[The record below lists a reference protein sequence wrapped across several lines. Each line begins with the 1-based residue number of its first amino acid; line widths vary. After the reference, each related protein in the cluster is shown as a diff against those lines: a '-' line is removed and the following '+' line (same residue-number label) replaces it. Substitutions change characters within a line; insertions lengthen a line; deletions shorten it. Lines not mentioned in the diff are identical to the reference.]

1 MTLRSSIRHGGAL
14 DAAVARHG
22 GRRADWLDLSTGINP
37 VAYPVPDVPAA
48 VWQAL
53 PDAKALQDCLDA
65 ARLYYRVP
73 DAAGIVAA
81 PGTQA
86 IIQRLGEA
94 MLRGPVLIVGPT
106 YGEYAAQFA
115 SAGHQIE
122 MVGTLDDCLEHPGH
136 VVACHPNNPDGR
148 LVVAGQVQAL
158 LRQKA
163 EHGWQVVVD
172 EAFSDCAPERSVIQ
186 MAGAANLI
194 ILKSFG
200 KFFGLAG
207 LRLGFMI
214 GPRATVDQMA
224 RTLGPWAVSGPALSI
239 GAAALS
245 DSDWITATRAR
256 LARDRLRLGSML
268 VDAGLTLIGA
278 TDLFV
283 LVSHRK
289 AAQIE
294 VELAR
299 RHILVRGFDVYPDR
313 LRFGLP
319 ADDRGFARLA
329 AALTSVDP

>member
-1 MTLRSSIRHGGAL
+1 MSPRLPIRHGGAL

-37 VAYPVPDVPAA
+37 VAYPVPDIPAA

-53 PDAKALQDCLDA
+53 PDDNALQGCLDA
-65 ARLYYRVP
+65 ARSYYRVP

-94 MLRGPVLIVGPT
+94 MRRGPVLIVGPT

-122 MVGTLDDCLEHPGH
+122 MVGALDDCLERPGH
-136 VVACHPNNPDGR
+136 VVVCHPNNPDGR
-148 LVVAGQVQAL
+148 LVEAGQLQDL

-163 EHGWQVVVD
+163 KQGWQVVVD
-172 EAFSDCAPERSVIQ
+172 EAFCDCAPERSVIEL
-186 MAGAANLI
+186 ADGDNLV

-214 GPRATVDQMA
+214 GPRARVDQMA
-224 RTLGPWAVSGPALSI
+224 QTLGPWAVAGPALHI
-239 GAAALS
+239 GAAALL
-245 DSDWITATRAR
+245 DDRWITETRTR
-256 LARDRLRLGSML
+256 LARDRMRLDTML
-268 VDAGLTLIGA
+268 TDAGFTVIGG
-278 TDLFV
+278 TDLFA
-283 LVSHRK
+283 LVSHHHAGR
-289 AAQIE
+289 IE
-294 VELAR
+294 FALAR
-299 RHILVRGFDVYPDR
+299 QHILVRGFDGYPDR

-329 AALTSVDP
+329 AALTSVDA